1 MSNKKLKEDT
11 KMLNLRGRDCI
22 SIDDFSKEEIEF
34 IIDVGRQ
41 LKREWKMGRYTP
53 LLLGKSLAAIFETPS
68 TRTSISFETGV
79 QQLGGHMLWLDSHRL
94 WVGEAQEEDW
104 HDTIKTISRYCDG
117 IAYRSIGQARQLSA
131 AEYADIPVINA
142 SSPVEHP
149 CQAFADVMTMI
160 EKKGEVK
167 RLKLAFV
174 WGYRTAN
181 PPAGLTNST
190 VLMASKLGFEL
201 AIACPEGFDP
211 DMNIFRKAQEY
222 AELSG
227 AKLSIVRSY
236 EEAVEGADFINVY
249 SWVSPEMFAKGLET
263 HFQGDEEFQKRK
275 AALKDRWC
283 VTKKVV
289 EMAKKDAMVMHCMPI
304 SRNTEVTDEVLNSPQ
319 SIIFDQA
326 ENRLHVQKAI
336 MALTMANTISL

>member
-1 MSNKKLKEDT
+1 
-11 KMLNLRGRDCI
+11 MLNLKGRDCI
-22 SIDDFSKEEIEF
+22 SIDGFSAEEIQF

-41 LKREWKMGRYTP
+41 LKRELKMGRYTP

-79 QQLGGHMLWLDSHRL
+79 QQMGGHMLWLDPHRL

-142 SSPVEHP
+142 SSPMEHP
-149 CQAFADVMTMI
+149 CQAFADVQTMT
-160 EKKGEVK
+160 EKKGDIRKAKV
-167 RLKLAFV
+167 AFL

-190 VLMASKLGFEL
+190 MLMAGKLGFEL
-201 AIACPEGFDP
+201 TIACPEGFDP
-211 DMNIFRKAQEY
+211 DMDVYRAALEQ
-222 AELSG
+222 
-227 AKLSIVRSY
+227 AKLSNGKISIVRSY
-236 EEAVEGADFINVY
+236 EEALKDTDFINIY

-263 HFQGDEEFQKRK
+263 HFQGDEAFQKRK
-275 AALKDRWC
+275 AALKDQWC
-283 VTKKVV
+283 VTKGVV
-289 EMAKKDAMVMHCMPI
+289 DLAKKDAMVMHCMPI
-304 SRNTEVTDEVLNSPQ
+304 SRNTEVTDEVLNSPK

-336 MALTMANTISL
+336 MALTMATTVNF